1 MPLGIPSQLAL
12 QALKLG
18 SQLVSAPP
26 TRAAAALAAER
37 EAGYILLGAA
47 ALVLPQEALTGQRAE
62 LLSLW
67 KPALRASAAAQ
78 LDVKKYLM
86 VGRRAPGPCAPTD
99 QSAPQNFI

>member
-18 SQLVSAPP
+18 SQLVSAPT
-26 TRAAAALAAER
+26 TRTSATLAAER

-47 ALVLPQEALTGQRAE
+47 AVVLPQEAMAGQRAE
-62 LLSLW
+62 LLRLW
-67 KPALRASAAAQ
+67 KPALDAAAAAQ

-86 VGRRAPGPCAPTD
+86 VRNEYLCASKD
-99 QSAPQNFI
+99 L